1 VYLRLVSEHE
11 LRPYITL
18 EPAVLAA
25 ADQSQTLIYG
35 LLFGCLLMLILH
47 NLSRFALPPLTQQLW
62 LAACE
67 VLLLLSLALLLN
79 LLGPWLQN
87 WHAIQT
93 PGAYLALL
101 LTAPCGLMF
110 AYRFFMPLGP
120 HPLNKLLMAD
130 ILLIVLCGLLLL
142 FVNTL
147 PLNIITYVLVA
158 LAGLSMLFVSAY
170 HWQKGYRPGAVVRG
184 RDGGVQHRHTDHPAG
199 LAWPHVAGAARLDHY
214 PAQLYLPQW
223 PADEPGPRRTPARHR
238 RSTLQ
243 PSAAS
248 WRPATPKSPPRA
260 EFLAKISHEI
270 RTPMN
275 GVLGM
280 TELLLGTPLSV
291 KQRDYVQTIHSAGN
305 ELLTL
310 INEILDISKLESGQ
324 IELDDVQFDLNA
336 LIDDCLS
343 IFRAKAEQ
351 QNVELISFIQPQV
364 PRVISGDPDAPAPG
378 DVEPAGKRPAENRWR
393 AKC

>member
-1 VYLRLVSEHE
+1 MV
-11 LRPYITL
+11 
-18 EPAVLAA
+18 A
-25 ADQSQTLIYG
+25 
-35 LLFGCLLMLILH
+35 
-47 NLSRFALPPLTQQLW
+47 
-62 LAACE
+62 
-67 VLLLLSLALLLN
+67 
-79 LLGPWLQN
+79 
-87 WHAIQT
+87 
-93 PGAYLALL
+93 
-101 LTAPCGLMF
+101 
-110 AYRFFMPLGP
+110 
-120 HPLNKLLMAD
+120 
-130 ILLIVLCGLLLL
+130 GLLLL

-158 LAGLSMLFVSAY
+158 LAGLSMLFVSGY
-170 HWQKGYRPGAVVRG
+170 HWQKGYRP
-184 RDGGVQHRHTDHPAG
+184 
-199 LAWPHVAGAARLDHY
+199 ARLFVAAMVVFNIGALIIL
-214 PAQLYLPQW
+214 PALLGLTLVAPQGLIITLL
-223 PADEPGPRRTPARHR
+223 AFICISGLLMSIALGERQ
-238 RSTLQ
+238 RSITEDRFSVSRDL
-243 PSAAS
+243 AAS
-248 WRPATPKSPPRA
+248 NAEINAKA

-336 LIDDCLS
+336 LIEDCLS

-364 PRVISGDPDAPAPG
+364 PRVISGDPT
-378 DVEPAGKRPAENRWR
+378 RLRQTLLSLLENALKKPTKARS
-393 AKC
+393 